1 MVFSDRAYR
10 VLVVSDSDRFNEVLS
25 GLLPE
30 GHYYPVLF
38 ASTVSAAKKAIA
50 ETPADIVLINSPLPD
65 DYGTAFAIE
74 LSETSS
80 SGVLFL
86 VGREYF
92 DETAAR
98 LSEYG
103 VFTVAKPTTASL
115 ISEYLKMLCAMRER
129 IRIMDEKREKAERDA
144 KVLRLV
150 NKAKWRLIEQNGITE
165 AEAQRFIEKRAMDER
180 VSRARIA
187 KEILDEA

>member
-1 MVFSDRAYR
+1 MVFSNRTYR

-50 ETPADIVLINSPLPD
+50 EAPADIVLINSPLPD
-65 DYGTAFAIE
+65 DYGAAFAIE

-129 IRIMDEKREKAERDA
+129 IRIMDEKREKVERDA
-144 KVLRLV
+144 KILRLV
-150 NKAKWRLIEQNGITE
+150 NRAKWRLIEQNGMTE
-165 AEAQRFIEKRAMDER
+165 AEAQRFIEKKAMDER
-180 VSRARIA
+180 KSRAKVA
-187 KEILDEA
+187 KEILGEV